1 MQSAEIK
8 RKILCF
14 ALAIPAFVTLLLL
27 CAAEA
32 SADIT
37 RVDLGDDLV
46 ATLDPRH
53 DIYIGAVPFR
63 GEGLL
68 GFSRRLTGT
77 SKNAREI
84 GDLNGGVK
92 ILKKGVRYKV
102 PFALLSPDLRVRTV
116 RALFTEDEA
125 LGEGWRHKARTD
137 SELGGG
143 ESLWAIAL
151 WFTGRGEHYVTL
163 RESLRF
169 DDDEVPGGQT
179 VLIPARLLRP
189 TFRALLPETSPY
201 YLTYGKD
208 ADGEYASYRLKRGEA
223 LYSSVVVRFNGSVF
237 AQDVNELAQ
246 EIATR
251 SGIRDVTDIPVDY
264 EIKVPFDLL
273 LPEFLPAGHPRRLEY
288 EARLIASGQYRNAI
302 EARSL
307 EGVTVILDAGH
318 GGRDVGAS
326 FGSVWESTYVYD
338 IVTRVKSVL
347 EETTAARVFVTTKD
361 PGRPSIPAR
370 DVLSGSRGH
379 RILTSPEYAIE
390 DSTVGLNLR
399 WYLTNSLYRKA
410 VADGGDS
417 QKVVF
422 LSIHADSLH
431 PSLRGAMAYI
441 PGAKWRRSSYGKSGS
456 VYESRREFR
465 ESPSV
470 SFSKKHL
477 TRSEGLSRDL
487 GRHLIDAF
495 HRGDLAV
502 HKDKPV
508 RDKIIRRRRTWVPA
522 VLHYNLVPASVLFEV
537 CNLANQEDRAL
548 LQTASFRQKVS
559 ETLVAGLLDYYG
571 APNPSGQQSAA
582 RSDVEPSSTGR

>member
-1 MQSAEIK
+1 VQSVDSK
-8 RKILCF
+8 RKNLPKARVFQLFLTLVIVASSVF
-14 ALAIPAFVTLLLL
+14 ADTV
-27 CAAEA
+27 
-32 SADIT
+32 
-37 RVDLGDDLV
+37 RVDLGDQLV
-46 ATLDPRH
+46 ATLDPRE
-53 DIYIGAVPFR
+53 DIYVASVPAR

-84 GDLNGGVK
+84 GEINGGTK
-92 ILKKGVRYKV
+92 ILKEGVRYKV
-102 PFALLSPDLRVRTV
+102 PFKMLSPDLRVRTV
-116 RALFTEDEA
+116 RALFREDQA
-125 LGEGWRHKARTD
+125 LGEGWQHKARVD
-137 SELGGG
+137 SELGSG

-151 WFTGRGEHYVTL
+151 WFTGRGENYV
-163 RESLRF
+163 SLR
-169 DDDEVPGGQT
+169 DNLRSDIDEIPGGET

-208 ADGEYASYRLKRGEA
+208 SHGEYASYRLKRGEA

-246 EIATR
+246 EIASR

-264 EIKVPFDLL
+264 EIKVPFELL

-288 EARLIASGQYRNAI
+288 EAGLIASGQYRNAI
-302 EARSL
+302 QAKSL

-338 IVTRVKSVL
+338 IAVRVKRVL
-347 EETTAARVFVTTKD
+347 EETTAARVYITTKD
-361 PGRPSIPAR
+361 PGLPGIPKR
-370 DVLSGSRGH
+370 DVLDGSRGH

-399 WYLTNSLYRKA
+399 WYLSNSLYRKA
-410 VADGGDS
+410 ISNGGDS

-431 PSLRGAMAYI
+431 PTLRGAMAYI

-456 VYESRREFR
+456 VYESRKEFR
-465 ESPSV
+465 EAPNV

-487 GRHLIDAF
+487 GHHLIDAF
-495 HRGDLAV
+495 HRQGLAV
-502 HKDKPV
+502 HEDKPV
-508 RDKIIRRRRTWVPA
+508 RDKIIRRRRTWIPA

-548 LQTASFRQKVS
+548 LQTADFREKVS
-559 ETLVAGLLDYYG
+559 QTLVAGLLDYYG
-571 APNPSGQQSAA
+571 APSSGGPQTAAQEPAASSSA
-582 RSDVEPSSTGR
+582 GR